1 MLQERNY
8 LGSRWW
14 KFDFH
19 THTPASLDY
28 RGDKDIT
35 PRQWLQDYLKQGIQC
50 IVVTDHNSGGWID
63 RLKDELNVLKQ
74 QDDLTWG
81 NMTIFPGVELSCN
94 GGIHLLAIL
103 DPNKGSSDIDSI
115 RGSVG
120 YRGTPGDSDAV
131 TSQSIEGVIQA
142 IHAAGGIACAA
153 HIDQPKGLLASVT
166 DHNTLQ
172 PIFKLLDAVEIIDPT
187 HQLVQQNSENLANL
201 ASVLGSDS
209 HQPREIGRGY
219 TWIKMSN
226 PSIDGLKLALLDPE
240 SAIRRSDDCS
250 DYPQKLDH
258 SKIKKITIEKLRLR
272 QRDPLV
278 IHFNPSYNAL
288 IGGRGSG
295 KSTILECLRLGLA
308 RENELL
314 AGGADSSLQQSFE
327 NFKKEKT
334 SRHLPGMMLNDTK
347 ITVEVSKGQGELEEK
362 FEYCWTK
369 GVNGK
374 FSVSVKRWDN
384 DDWQETQLTEE
395 QARDNFPVKIFSQKQ
410 ILALAE
416 NPQHLIKYIDDVLRE
431 VKRNWEKIFESKRA
445 ALIDARARVRAL
457 EQQIAQKPAIELQYK
472 EVSRKARVFASSNF
486 GDALKVYQ
494 RAQKQKKEI
503 KNLFDYFKNNLQFIQ
518 NGIENS
524 NFSMPLEHMNFEV
537 STEAEHIVKN
547 ELDSLSQAL
556 TSDFEKIKNIINAMD
571 CKLSEAQRMNES
583 GSWYVENQNQ
593 ISDYKRI
600 VDELK
605 SQGINNAEEASH
617 AILLEEELKKRLD
630 QINAVDIELEQARKL
645 VKNTQIE
652 LDKERQNLTK
662 LRQKFVDEVLKSIP
676 TLKITIQTMRD
687 AEAGA
692 VTLREV
698 LRIDNEGTFVKEIY
712 GETDDN
718 QSKLCGILW
727 DLVDPNLATSV
738 PERLQEIKLS
748 LEEMSDQVLNTRL
761 HGKFVKRLKDLK
773 PEIASV
779 VFDELAA
786 WYPDDLVDIQY
797 KRDPSSSYQSLQ
809 QASAGQKTAAILS
822 FLLAHG
828 DEPLLMDQ
836 PEDDLDNALVSQL
849 VVTQLRNNKNR
860 RQLVIITHN
869 ANIVVNGDADLVM
882 PMEFVGGQIVNNVS
896 GGLQERLVRTKICE
910 IMEGGEKAFEQR
922 YKRILQDMKR

>member
-1 MLQERNY
+1 MLNEQDY

-14 KFDFH
+14 KFNFH

-28 RGDKDIT
+28 KGNKNIT
-35 PRQWLQDYLKQGIQC
+35 PRQWLQDYLNQGVQC

-63 RLKDELNVLKQ
+63 RLKDELNTLKQ
-74 QDDLTWG
+74 QDVLTWR
-81 NMTIFPGVELSCN
+81 NMTIFPGIELSCN
-94 GGIHLLAIL
+94 GGVHLLAIL
-103 DPNKGSSDIDSI
+103 DPNKGASDIDSI

-187 HQLVQQNSENLANL
+187 HQLVRQNSENLVNL

-209 HQPREIGRGY
+209 HHPSEIGRGY
-219 TWIKMSN
+219 TWIKMSD

-314 AGGADSSLQQSFE
+314 AGGADSSLKQSFE

-334 SRHLPGMMLNDTK
+334 TRHLPGMMLNDTK
-347 ITVEVSKGQGELEEK
+347 ITVEVSKGQDELEEK

-369 GVNGK
+369 GINGQ

-395 QARDNFPVKIFSQKQ
+395 QARNNFPVKIFSQKQ
-410 ILALAE
+410 ILALAD
-416 NPQHLIKYIDDVLRE
+416 NPQHLIKYIDDVLGE
-431 VKRNWEKIFESKRA
+431 VKRNWEKDFEGKRA
-445 ALIDARARVRAL
+445 ALIEARERVRIL

-486 GDALKVYQ
+486 GDALKAYQ
-494 RAQKQKKEI
+494 RARKQKKEI
-503 KNLFDYFKNNLQFIQ
+503 KDLFDHFENNLQSIK
-518 NGIENS
+518 NGIES
-524 NFSMPLEHMNFEV
+524 SSFSKQFEHMNFEV
-537 STEAEHIVKN
+537 STKAEQEVRN
-547 ELDSLSQAL
+547 EIGCLSQVLA
-556 TSDFEKIKNIINAMD
+556 SDFEKIKNIINEMEHN
-571 CKLSEAQRMNES
+571 LSEAKRTNES
-583 GSWYVENQNQ
+583 GMWYVENQRHIDN
-593 ISDYKRI
+593 YARI

-605 SQGINNAEEASH
+605 SQGINNAEDASH
-617 AILLEEELKKRLD
+617 AISLEEELKKRLE
-630 QINAVDIELEQARKL
+630 QINAVDIELEQAREF

-652 LDKERQNLTK
+652 LDKKRQNLTE
-662 LRQKFVDEVLKSIP
+662 LRQKFVDEVLEGIP
-676 TLKITIQTMRD
+676 TLRITLQTMKD
-687 AEAGA
+687 AETGA
-692 VTLREV
+692 ATLREV

-712 GETDDN
+712 GETDDDPP
-718 QSKLCGILW
+718 KLCGILW

-738 PERLQEIKLS
+738 PDRLLEIKLS
-748 LEEMSDQVLNTRL
+748 LEEKSDQVLNTKL
-761 HGKFVKRLKDLK
+761 HGRFVKRLKDLK
-773 PEIASV
+773 PEVASV

-786 WYPDDLVDIQY
+786 WYPEDLVDIQY
-797 KRDPSSSYQSLQ
+797 KRNGSSSFQSLQ

-860 RQLVIITHN
+860 RHLLVITHN